1 VQGRHKPGKTKNPKI
16 LIFTVFSRHK
26 NSLCKKMN
34 FIWEVSKMSEI
45 KAIFF
50 DQDGVVIDTEK
61 DGHRVAFNET
71 FKEFGYDFQW
81 DVDKYY
87 ELLQISGGKER
98 MRHYFH
104 TEGVFTDMKSDEED
118 ELIKRLHKRKTEIFI
133 ELIESGQLP
142 LRVGIKRLM
151 KEAMDRGL
159 IVGICTTAN
168 ERAANAI
175 AKGML
180 QDIQFEFVLA
190 GDIVSKKKPDPEIYL
205 LALEKSG
212 LKPEECLVVEDSRN
226 GVLAAKE
233 AGMYVVATT
242 NIYTENENLCE
253 ADIVVTC
260 LGEPDGEKGILKQ
273 GNESLAFDGVLHV
286 DQLIKYFANE

>member
-1 VQGRHKPGKTKNPKI
+1 
-16 LIFTVFSRHK
+16 
-26 NSLCKKMN
+26 
-34 FIWEVSKMSEI
+34 MSEI

-71 FKEFGYDFQW
+71 FKEFGYHFQW

-104 TEGVFTDMKSDEED
+104 DEGVFTEVKSDEED

-142 LRVGIKRLM
+142 LRTGVKRLM

-168 ERAANAI
+168 ERSANAI

-180 QDIQFEFVLA
+180 QDIKFEFVLA

-205 LALEKSG
+205 LALEKAG
-212 LKPEECLVVEDSRN
+212 LKPEECLVIEDSRN
-226 GVLAAKE
+226 GVLAAKA
-233 AGMYVVATT
+233 AGMHVVATT
-242 NIYTENENLCE
+242 NIYTENEDLSE

-260 LGEPDGEKGILKQ
+260 LGEPDGEKGMLKQ
-273 GNESLAFDGVLHV
+273 GDESLAFDGVLHV
-286 DQLIKYFANE
+286 DQLIKYFSN